1 MALTRRRWLG
11 GLAAGA
17 ALAACRRAAP
27 APTRLGT
34 IIGGGAYGTS
44 DRPTVARHALSLVD
58 LDRGGVVEIDV
69 TFTVHGFAPD
79 PTRPRRAVCF
89 EKQGPGGCE
98 VDLVAGT
105 VTRPIAP
112 TPGRAFYG
120 HGVFAADGRLIY
132 AVETERA
139 TERGVIVVR
148 DGATLAVVGEFP
160 SYGANPHDCV
170 WLDGGA
176 TLVITNGGA
185 ATGDGE
191 AAPSVVLVDAATQA
205 LRERLFIPEP
215 AWNAGHVA
223 VSPAGD
229 VVAVSAPRTGRS
241 PKDLGGVSIGARGR
255 GLIAVT
261 APAAVTGA
269 LVGESLSV
277 ALDPARGVVGVTTP
291 SAGRLTFWDL
301 ATRALRADLAL
312 PVARGLTRT
321 LDGSAFVVA
330 HSGGQLDRIDPA
342 TLAIDPRA
350 TVRGTKLS
358 GSHLYAWDPRA

>member
-1 MALTRRRWLG
+1 MDLTRRQWLG

-17 ALAACRRAAP
+17 ALAGCRRPSP

-34 IIGGGAYGTS
+34 IVGGGAFGTS
-44 DRPTVARHALSLVD
+44 DRPDVTRYALSLVD
-58 LDRGGVVEIDV
+58 LDRGGVVEVEV

-98 VDLVAGT
+98 VDLQAAA
-105 VTRPIAP
+105 VTRPVAP
-112 TPGRAFYG
+112 TSGRAFYG
-120 HGVFAADGRLIY
+120 HGVFAPDGRLLY

-148 DGATLAVVGEFP
+148 DGASLAVLGEFP

-170 WLDGGA
+170 WTDGGR
-176 TLVITNGGA
+176 TLVITNGGSA
-185 ATGDGE
+185 GASADGE
-191 AAPSVVLVDAATQA
+191 PSVVLVDAATQA
-205 LRERLFIPEP
+205 LRERLPIPAP
-215 AWNAGHVA
+215 GWNAGHVA
-223 VSPAGD
+223 ISDAGD

-241 PKDLGGVSIGARGR
+241 PRDLGGVSIGARGR
-255 GLIAVT
+255 GLTAVT
-261 APAAVTGA
+261 APAAITGA

-277 ALDPARGVVGVTTP
+277 ALDPVRGVVGVTTP

-301 ATRALRADLAL
+301 ATHALRADLAL
-312 PVARGLTRT
+312 PIARGLTRT

-330 HSGGQLDRIDPA
+330 HSGGQVDRIDPV